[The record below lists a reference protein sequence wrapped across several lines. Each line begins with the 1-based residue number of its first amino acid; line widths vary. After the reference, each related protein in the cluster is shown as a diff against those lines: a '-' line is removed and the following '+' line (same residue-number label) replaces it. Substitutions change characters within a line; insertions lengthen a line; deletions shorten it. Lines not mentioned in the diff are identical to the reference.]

1 MYIRRDSLL
10 QKLIRYKDK
19 DIVKV
24 ITGIRRCGKS
34 VLLME
39 IYKDWLIES
48 GVADDHIIRISFDLK
63 KWQSLR
69 DPDRLYSFV
78 AERIKGNGIYYVFL
92 RGT

>member
-10 QKLIRYKDK
+10 QKIISYKDK

-39 IYKDWLIES
+39 IYKDWLIDNGIS
-48 GVADDHIIRISFDLK
+48 DDHIIGSPL
-63 KWQSLR
+63 
-69 DPDRLYSFV
+69 
-78 AERIKGNGIYYVFL
+78 
-92 RGT
+92 T